1 MLDGRNCYK
10 MIDMSLPNVKDFFA
24 TKADGQYVTSLAFEL
39 HGINKINMRL
49 GYEFTSGL
57 LMNVS
62 EKIVEMIIE
71 NVTLYR
77 VEGTMF
83 LIDFEDNISLVD
95 MKEVHEKISKYLKRL
110 LYQDH
115 VFSLEAA
122 FGAVINF
129 KYREL
134 DKYKILSTLTLAVDK
149 AKNEA
154 LPLVILDESN
164 YNNNSKKIEML
175 EVVKNGILRN
185 FEGYYLVYQPFVSA
199 MNGKVIGAEALL
211 RWKNDEYGNVSPGVF
226 IPYIENFSCFYELGL
241 WIIET
246 ALTDAKKIIET
257 NPNFFININLSYSQF
272 ENENFRFDVI
282 NLINKLNFPFEN
294 IQFELTERCK
304 NLDLKSLT
312 HNLLFFRN
320 FGIKIALD
328 DFGTGTSTLRL
339 IADLPIDCVKIDQ
352 SFIRNILY
360 NPSNVVVVETVLDC
374 AKKLGI
380 SVCLEGV
387 ENEEVKQFVSRY
399 YANYHQGYYYSKPVL
414 FEEFLNV
421 LKMDW
426 KTKGINIVR
435 SNNKSSFDV
444 NNIIS
449 MMPGGFF
456 VYLNDETE
464 RIILANEALLD
475 LYECSTMEEFVELT
489 NQSFKGM
496 VYDEDYSRIS
506 KEIVQQISESE
517 KKYDK
522 VKYRIVTKTGKIKK
536 VVDYGHLVTKAYND
550 DVYYVF
556 IVEEN

>member
-1 MLDGRNCYK
+1 MLDGRNYYK
-10 MIDMSLPNVKDFFA
+10 MIDMSLPNVKDFFD
-24 TKADGQYVTSLAFEL
+24 TKSNGQYVTSLVFEL
-39 HGINKINMRL
+39 QGVNNINLRL

-57 LMNVS
+57 LMHIAKN
-62 EKIVEMIIE
+62 IVEMMVE
-71 NVTLYR
+71 NVSLYR
-77 VEGTMF
+77 VEGNMF
-83 LIDFEDNISLVD
+83 LLDIEDKIY
-95 MKEVHEKISKYLKRL
+95 KEDLLEIYEKISKYLNRI
-110 LYQDH
+110 LYLEH
-115 VFSLEAA
+115 IFSLEAT
-122 FGAVINF
+122 FGGVINF
-129 KYREL
+129 KYVES
-134 DKYKILSTLTLAVDK
+134 DKYKILSTLTLAIDK
-149 AKNEA
+149 AKTEK
-154 LPLVILDESN
+154 LGFVILDESN
-164 YNNNSKKIEML
+164 YNTNSKKIEML
-175 EVVKNGILRN
+175 EVVKNSILRN
-185 FEGYYLVYQPFVSA
+185 FEGYYLEYQPFVSA

-211 RWKNDEYGNVSPGVF
+211 RWKNNEFGNVSPSIF
-226 IPYIENFSCFYELGL
+226 IPYIENFSCFYDLGL
-241 WIIET
+241 WVIET
-246 ALTDAKKIIET
+246 ALKDAKKIIEEY
-257 NPNFFININLSYSQF
+257 PDFFININLSYSQF
-272 ENENFRFDVI
+272 MNENFKFDVI
-282 NLINKLNFPFEN
+282 RLVERLDFPFDN
-294 IQFELTERCK
+294 LQFELTERCK
-304 NLDLKSLT
+304 NLDLKFLT
-312 HNLLFFRN
+312 NNLLFFRK

-352 SFIRNILY
+352 SFIRNILN

-387 ENEEVKQFVSRY
+387 ENEAVKKFVARY

-414 FEEFLNV
+414 FEDFLDV
-421 LKMDW
+421 LKMNW

-435 SNNKSSFDV
+435 SSNKSTFDV

-456 VYLNDETE
+456 IYVNDSTE
-464 RIILANEALLD
+464 RIVLANEALLD
-475 LYECSTMEEFVELT
+475 LYECDTMEEFVELT

-496 VYDEDYSRIS
+496 VYHEDYLRIS